1 MQSGGT
7 SCEFEKFKECP
18 LQHTPWDRLTLC
30 KIVMFYIFVWVEK
43 YFISLNKMTRL
54 RTDLP
59 EDFVG
64 SNVYADLHGR
74 GGRSQLRHVDD
85 GRWSICWRSH
95 LQLQVLY
102 DDDEQ
107 KNWIKNKCVVY
118 ES

>member
-1 MQSGGT
+1 
-7 SCEFEKFKECP
+7 
-18 LQHTPWDRLTLC
+18 
-30 KIVMFYIFVWVEK
+30 MFYLVVWVEK
-43 YFISLNKMTRL
+43 YFILRNKMTRL

-59 EDFVG
+59 ENVIG